1 MGRMQH
7 RRRLVVAVNPSASFG
22 RNRAVGP
29 QVVERLRSA
38 GHEVTAL
45 ARPSLAELHEAVTD
59 ALAAEQPDA
68 LAAEQPDALAAEQP
82 DALVVVGGDGMVHF
96 GAQHTAGGTR
106 PLGIIP
112 AGTGNDVA
120 RGLGLPLRDPGKAV
134 DVLLAALQRPARRI
148 DAIRVTGPSTAPLWV
163 AGAVS
168 AGFDALVN
176 ERANLMRF
184 PRGGSRYTV
193 ALVRELLALR
203 PLDYTVEVDGVR
215 RSERAVLLSVANN
228 RYIGGG
234 MHITPGALLDDGEL
248 DVLLVTPVGRLRFLA
263 LFPRVFSGRH
273 VGLPMVR
280 IERARRITVDAGVR
294 LAAYGDGERL
304 GDLPLTFEVVPGALP
319 VLV

>member
-1 MGRMQH
+1 MQD
-7 RRRLVVAVNPSASFG
+7 RRRLLVAVNPSASFG
-22 RNRAVGP
+22 KNRAVGP
-29 QVVERLRSA
+29 LVLERLRAA
-38 GHEVTAL
+38 GHDVTEL
-45 ARPSLAELHEAVTD
+45 TRPSMAQLHEATAA
-59 ALAAEQPDA
+59 ALAADR
-68 LAAEQPDALAAEQP
+68 P

-96 GAQHTAGGTR
+96 GAQHTAGGTL
-106 PLGIIP
+106 PLGIIA

-120 RGLGLPLRDPGKAV
+120 RGLGLPRGDPERAV
-134 DVLLAALQRPARRI
+134 DALLAALDRPARRI
-148 DAIRVTGPSTAPLWV
+148 DAIRVTGPSIAPLWV

-193 ALVRELLALR
+193 AILRELLALR
-203 PLDYTVEVDGVR
+203 PLEYTIEVDGER
-215 RSERAVLLSVANN
+215 RSERGVLLSVANN

-248 DVLLVTPVGRLRFLA
+248 DVLLVSPIGRLRFLA

-273 VGLPMVR
+273 VGLSVVR
-280 IERARRITVDAGVR
+280 IERVRRITVDAAGPI
-294 LAAYGDGERL
+294 AAYGDGERL

-319 VLV
+319 LLL